1 MVVHRLAN
9 LIVLSPAFR
18 RQTLARRSRL
28 KAGLRTL
35 KQMLTIIGC
44 GNSNRTDDGAGVYVA
59 QHLQKF
65 VRENPK
71 ENVKIFDAGT
81 GGIDVMFHA
90 RGSTRLIIIDASQSG
105 SEAGAIYEVP
115 GEELE
120 REREVSY
127 SLHDFRWDDALFA
140 GRKIFKEDFP
150 KDVSVFLIEA
160 ESLDYGLELSP
171 KVKFAADIVIERL
184 RKIINEYV

>member
-1 MVVHRLAN
+1 
-9 LIVLSPAFR
+9 
-18 RQTLARRSRL
+18 
-28 KAGLRTL
+28 
-35 KQMLTIIGC
+35 MLTIIGC

-59 QHLQKF
+59 QQLQKF
-65 VRENPK
+65 LRENQK
-71 ENVKIFDAGT
+71 NNVKIFDAGT
-81 GGIDVMFHA
+81 GGMEIMFQA
-90 RGSTRLIIIDASQSG
+90 RGSTQLIIIDASQWG
-105 SEAGAIYEVP
+105 SEAGAIYKVP
-115 GEELE
+115 GVELE

-171 KVKFAADIVIERL
+171 KVQSAADNVIESL